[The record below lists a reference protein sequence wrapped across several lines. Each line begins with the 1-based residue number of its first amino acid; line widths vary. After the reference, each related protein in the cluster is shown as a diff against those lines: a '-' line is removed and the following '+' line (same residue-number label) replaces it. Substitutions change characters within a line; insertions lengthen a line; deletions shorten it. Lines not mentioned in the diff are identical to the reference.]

1 MMSGQN
7 VFPTVFDVVPMALAD
22 DDQFLRGLAWQARD
36 ANFTRY
42 EHSFQDLSGKGDTRA
57 DRRHPIYLV
66 YEKPGGNVLS
76 RESLQAIKELE
87 DDLISKPGY
96 EDYCQLDITGNC
108 VKPRSIIRFFDG
120 SFVPISPVFN
130 DPNFD
135 NIARVLDTANNI
147 PLLMGILH
155 AHLGRDANIDSV
167 TDVAS
172 STITRSVIPFGL
184 PLEGISDDDEM
195 NANLTNY
202 ITSTYYSH
210 LKRFFE
216 DGYKGFSIYYFSEP
230 IAVKAINDQVLKDLI
245 LVTGSF
251 VFIFIFVWIQTQSL
265 WIAGFS
271 VIAITASFFGA
282 NLFYRYVLDFR
293 LFGILHVLAIFIV
306 LGIGADDVFVFMDTW
321 RATAFEDYPGLEYR
335 LSDTYR
341 RASMTMLVTS
351 LTTAAAFFVT
361 GASPLLG
368 TKTFGIFSGTLVI
381 INYLDVIMFLPSVV
395 VIHHNFWH
403 DCTWCCCRPCRQ
415 HLSESSDALDRPVI
429 KKNAIVRFFMGP
441 YFKFVTHKIC
451 KWCIIAVFVAVLTV
465 FTYFAATLETHKG
478 PNQDLSRCHP
488 TDHRCTG
495 DTAWDNSFDLNP
507 PPSQKALL
515 EFCQRLRN
523 ISDEENRDLYIQ
535 RDVVTGELDVKCFID
550 NMNSF
555 YENLGISMPLNE
567 IKMRGLMGANPGVF
581 DIAGPHDTFYRY
593 FETGIGFW
601 LTMGYTGMPN
611 SDSGGFGDLIGE
623 EIDNRDT
630 SPIVTDT
637 DVYGTRLKYAAIKVK
652 TSLYDKH
659 VSLKRGLEIID
670 AWEDFMQVEMAK
682 MPPSVANAFQCTCDE
697 YNLWHSFKIRKN
709 LADSAKRS
717 VAIGIAIALPL
728 LVIAT
733 QNIITGVMATI
744 SIGLTT
750 VCVIGSI
757 PIAGWKYGV
766 LESGNLSMTVGLVV
780 DYVVHLAKAYHCS
793 TKEDRLGRL
802 QDTLES
808 VGVSVISG
816 AATTIGASVFML
828 FAKIV
833 FFMQFGVF
841 IFCAISFS
849 MLFSLGLFTTM
860 LGIMGPQGRTGSLVV
875 IYHRLIGRKEM
886 DVNCDQCE
894 GKGFHGR
901 GKAWVPPITGNPLNH
916 PK

>member
-478 PNQDLSRCHP
+478 PN
-488 TDHRCTG
+488 
-495 DTAWDNSFDLNP
+495 
-507 PPSQKALL
+507 
-515 EFCQRLRN
+515 
-523 ISDEENRDLYIQ
+523 
-535 RDVVTGELDVKCFID
+535 
-550 NMNSF
+550 
-555 YENLGISMPLNE
+555 LGISMPLNE